1 MRHSRFLTGLI
12 LLLPV
17 LLAGCG
23 KETTQP
29 AGFGGLSNTRIEVVR
44 HQDPEQIGR
53 GKAVF
58 RQHCAECHGA
68 NGEATPNWRI
78 PGADG
83 RYPPPPLDGS
93 AHAWHHPMAVLRDV
107 IKHGSPN
114 GQGNMPA
121 WEGKLS
127 DREIDDV
134 IAWFQ
139 SLWDDQTYA
148 AWHRLDQNARTQ
160 M

>member
-1 MRHSRFLTGLI
+1 
-12 LLLPV
+12 
-17 LLAGCG
+17 
-23 KETTQP
+23 
-29 AGFGGLSNTRIEVVR
+29 
-44 HQDPEQIGR
+44 
-53 GKAVF
+53 
-58 RQHCAECHGA
+58 
-68 NGEATPNWRI
+68 
-78 PGADG
+78 
-83 RYPPPPLDGS
+83 
-93 AHAWHHPMAVLRDV
+93 
-107 IKHGSPN
+107 
-114 GQGNMPA
+114 MPA